1 MRIRVN
7 RSITASSRFQRR
19 IAMASGYEKGSSVYK
34 ARKDDAESNH
44 RERGIAKPVG
54 VVGLSHGTPRAPSLA

>member
-1 MRIRVN
+1 
-7 RSITASSRFQRR
+7 
-19 IAMASGYEKGSSVYK
+19 MASGYEKGSSVYK

-44 RERGIAKPVG
+44 RERNIAKPVG